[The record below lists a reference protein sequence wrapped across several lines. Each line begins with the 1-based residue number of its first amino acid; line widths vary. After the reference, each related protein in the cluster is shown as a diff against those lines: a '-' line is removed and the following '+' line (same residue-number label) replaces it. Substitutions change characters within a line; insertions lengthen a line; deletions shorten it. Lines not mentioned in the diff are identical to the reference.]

1 MGFDKTQVI
10 QKINKYITE
19 ELPKADDKVMAL
31 AIFLA
36 QYDEDS
42 EEFITTRS
50 ILRLYIKDEFGKRP
64 ADNFTTYVDGKL
76 HKLQRAY
83 TDLPKPTIETKAEII
98 EPIIATENK
107 AIDDERLQYDTII
120 LDTIPSNIEIDTEE
134 EIIEE
139 IIEKPT
145 QESVKVIEKTD
156 VKKPQPKK
164 RPQPKRK

>member
-1 MGFDKTQVI
+1 MAFDKTQVL
-10 QKINKYITE
+10 QKINEYITK
-19 ELPKADDKVMAL
+19 ELPKANDKVLAL

-36 QYDEDS
+36 QWDEDS
-42 EEFITTRS
+42 EEFITARS
-50 ILRLYIKDEFGKRP
+50 IIRLYIKDEFGKRP
-64 ADNFTTYVDGKL
+64 AENFTSYVDGKL

-83 TDLPKPTIETKAEII
+83 ADLPKVETKAEII
-98 EPIIATENK
+98 EPIIDK
-107 AIDDERLQYDTII
+107 AIDDERLQYDAVV

-145 QESVKVIEKTD
+145 TESVKVIEKTD

>member
-1 MGFDKTQVI
+1 MAFDKTQVL
-10 QKINKYITE
+10 QKINEYITK
-19 ELPKADDKVMAL
+19 ELPKSDDKVLAL

-36 QYDEDS
+36 QWDEDS
-42 EEFITTRS
+42 EEFITARS
-50 ILRLYIKDEFGKRP
+50 IIRLYIKDEFGKRP
-64 ADNFTTYVDGKL
+64 AENFTTYVDGKL

-83 TDLPKPTIETKAEII
+83 ADLPKVETKAEII
-98 EPIIATENK
+98 EPIVDK
-107 AIDDERLQYDTII
+107 AIDDERLQYDAVV
-120 LDTIPSNIEIDTEE
+120 LDTIPSNIELNEE

-145 QESVKVIEKTD
+145 TESVKVIEKTD